1 MAHLLAIAVG
11 LGSFAFYM
19 VAFFYPEVHRKSDF
33 IWSGVGLFYGLV
45 LWFCAGRIT
54 GALMLGQMSSTALVL
69 VLGWQTL
76 SLRRSR
82 TPVAL
87 QTPVSSGDL
96 RRQAQQVWQQLQKG
110 FGAGSGIDSLVK
122 TARSVFNRLQETLQ
136 KGITAATQPAS
147 NSQRITKP
155 RPADYE
161 YTEVEPRSP
170 TPAAA
175 NPFLHSAKSP
185 PPPRCCGPGYSSGF
199 YGLTAQISY
208 PTSAPSQQTHHP
220 QNLAQQ
226 DPPAPAPDQTAHDRA
241 AATTAFDRAIA
252 QTCRLK
258 TYPLCPNGKVSARR
272 HHRC

>member
-96 RRQAQQVWQQLQKG
+96 RRQAQQVWAAVAKRFWG
-110 FGAGSGIDSLVK
+110 RFW
-122 TARSVFNRLQETLQ
+122 NRLPGQNSALSLQ
-136 KGITAATQPAS
+136 PPPRDSPKRHYRRYPARLELPAHYQTSPCRLRIYRGRAAIADSSRRQSLFAFGQIAAT
-147 NSQRITKP
+147 
-155 RPADYE
+155 
-161 YTEVEPRSP
+161 
-170 TPAAA
+170 
-175 NPFLHSAKSP
+175 
-185 PPPRCCGPGYSSGF
+185 PRCCGPGYSSGF

>member
-175 NPFLHSAKSP
+175 NPFLRSAKSP
-185 PPPRCCGPGYSSGF
+185 PPP
-199 YGLTAQISY
+199 AAA
-208 PTSAPSQQTHHP
+208 APAT
-220 QNLAQQ
+220 
-226 DPPAPAPDQTAHDRA
+226 PPASMASPPKSLTRLQRPASKLT
-241 AATTAFDRAIA
+241 I
-252 QTCRLK
+252 LK
-258 TYPLCPNGKVSARR
+258 TWLSKILQRQPRIKQPMIELPPRPPSIVRSPKPAASKPTPLCPNGKVSARR